1 MGIIMSTIL
10 IGVFCVIEL
19 KNFKAKVEFRDNLF
33 RTLRLSL
40 LYLALSS
47 SLCFY

>member
-1 MGIIMSTIL
+1 MSIIMSTIL
-10 IGVFCVIEL
+10 IGVFCVVEL

-40 LYLALSS
+40 LYLAPSS
-47 SLCFY
+47 SFCFY